1 MVQPA
6 PPKTKS
12 KRAIESV
19 PYHGNER
26 IKQLT
31 QLKRRESSEEALTI
45 LNKVASLVKP
55 IMKNHGF
62 RVGTLCEFFPKD
74 ARLLGLNVNHGMKI
88 CIRLRPASN
97 ERSFLPMES
106 IIGTMLHELTHN
118 KYGPHNQTFYKF
130 LDGLQ
135 EEFDKLLMSG
145 YTGEGFY
152 SKGHVVGAGA
162 SHNVSPVEAKKRAIA
177 AAQKRAELYKG
188 SGQKLGTADGIKKE
202 VSKPLSVL
210 VREAAE
216 RRAADAKWC
225 ASQRQDVKIEDLGED
240 SEVEIIGNFD
250 DDPKLFTNGTEKR
263 QVVLMLDSDDE
274 GESST
279 SKSPKTDFVDLTDD

>member
-12 KRAIESV
+12 KATVSV
-19 PYHGNER
+19 PYHGNDR
-26 IKQLT
+26 IKQVT
-31 QLKRRESSEEALTI
+31 QLKRRERSEEALSI
-45 LNKVASLVKP
+45 LSKLASLVKP
-55 IMKNHGF
+55 IMNNHGF

-97 ERSFLPMES
+97 ENSFLPMES

-135 EEFDKLLMSG
+135 DEFDKLLMSG

-152 SKGHVVGAGA
+152 SKGHVVGAGV
-162 SHNVSPVEAKKRAIA
+162 SHNVSPAEAKKRAVA

-188 SGQKLGTADGIKKE
+188 SGQKLGTADGTKKE
-202 VSKPLSVL
+202 QTKPLSVL

-216 RRAADAKWC
+216 RRAVDAKWC
-225 ASQRQDVKIEDLGED
+225 ASQRQDVNTEDLGED
-240 SEVEIIGNFD
+240 SDVEIIENFEGD
-250 DDPKLFTNGTEKR
+250 KNPTVNEPSKR
-263 QVVLMLDSDDE
+263 PVVLVLDSNDYGD
-274 GESST
+274 SS

>member
-12 KRAIESV
+12 KTTDSV
-19 PYHGNER
+19 PYHGNDR
-26 IKQLT
+26 IKQVT
-31 QLKRRESSEEALTI
+31 QLKRRERSEEALSI
-45 LNKVASLVKP
+45 LSKLASLVKP
-55 IMKNHGF
+55 IMNNHGF

-88 CIRLRPASN
+88 CIRLRPASD
-97 ERSFLPMES
+97 EKSFLPMES

-135 EEFDKLLMSG
+135 NEFDKLLMSG

-152 SKGHVVGAGA
+152 SKGHVVGAGV
-162 SHNVSPVEAKKRAIA
+162 SHNVSPAEAKKRAVA

-188 SGQKLGTADGIKKE
+188 SGQKLGTADGIKKKQT
-202 VSKPLSVL
+202 KPLSVL
-210 VREAAE
+210 IREAAE

-225 ASQRQDVKIEDLGED
+225 ASQRQDVKTEDLGED
-240 SEVEIIGNFD
+240 SDVELLENFGD
-250 DDPKLFTNGTEKR
+250 NEKPTANKPSKR
-263 QVVLMLDSDDE
+263 PVVLMLDSDDSDE
-274 GESST
+274 PPSQSL
-279 SKSPKTDFVDLTDD
+279 KTDFVDLTDN